1 MERTVIWTDSCLR
14 DMEETFCY
22 HDERNGNSRY
32 SQYLYAETKQ
42 IARLAARN
50 PLIGHRTEYPHIRY
64 MVVVPD
70 YSIFY
75 HYTDEVVSILV
86 FWDNRRNP
94 SRLSYIFR
102 DTDPMY
108 LSEPHTS
115 YGGE

>member
-1 MERTVIWTDSCLR
+1 MVI
-14 DMEETFCY
+14 
-22 HDERNGNSRY
+22 
-32 SQYLYAETKQ
+32 
-42 IARLAARN
+42 
-50 PLIGHRTEYPHIRY
+50 
-64 MVVVPD
+64 VPD

-115 YGGE
+115 YDGE